1 MTDNQKLKNQL
12 FQRLNFNAQD
22 TGMIRMR
29 NKEIGDPLQVTCT
42 ALWVEMRKTTEISQN
57 LHERLNNFHSD
68 VELAAKQTGLY
79 K

>member
-22 TGMIRMR
+22 VGMIRLR
-29 NKEIGDPLQVTCT
+29 NKEIGAPLQVTCT
-42 ALWVEMRKTTEISQN
+42 ALWIEISNATEVSQN
-57 LHERLNNFHSD
+57 LHERLDSFYAD
-68 VELAAKQTGLY
+68 VESAAKQVGLY